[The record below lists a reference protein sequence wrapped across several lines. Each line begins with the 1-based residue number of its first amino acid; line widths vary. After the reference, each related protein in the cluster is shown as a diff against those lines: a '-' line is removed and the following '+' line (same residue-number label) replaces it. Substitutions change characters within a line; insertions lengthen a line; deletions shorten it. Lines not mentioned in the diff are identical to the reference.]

1 METFAERSV
10 VDRMES
16 LLAVWEAGNDGRA
29 VFLDCYLHMTRAVH
43 GRLGGDG
50 FCDPAWVARL
60 LDRFADYYFM
70 SLDGGEENREI
81 PAPWILAHAAAVGYD
96 ATGLQLLVA
105 GVNAHINYDL
115 VLALVDTLD
124 HEWPALDA
132 HGRELRQRDY
142 DEINAVIADTVDLVQ
157 DRVVERRA
165 PVLELFDRA
174 LGRWDER
181 LAVRMLVRWR
191 TRVWRRAV
199 TVLEMND
206 PDDRRRELAALER
219 QCERRALWLLT

>member
-1 METFAERSV
+1 M
-10 VDRMES
+10 
-16 LLAVWEAGNDGRA
+16 
-29 VFLDCYLHMTRAVH
+29 
-43 GRLGGDG
+43 
-50 FCDPAWVARL
+50 
-60 LDRFADYYFM
+60 
-70 SLDGGEENREI
+70 
-81 PAPWILAHAAAVGYD
+81 
-96 ATGLQLLVA
+96 
-105 GVNAHINYDL
+105 NAHINYDL

-132 HGRELRQRDY
+132 HRRELRQRDY

-174 LGRWDER
+174 MGRWDER